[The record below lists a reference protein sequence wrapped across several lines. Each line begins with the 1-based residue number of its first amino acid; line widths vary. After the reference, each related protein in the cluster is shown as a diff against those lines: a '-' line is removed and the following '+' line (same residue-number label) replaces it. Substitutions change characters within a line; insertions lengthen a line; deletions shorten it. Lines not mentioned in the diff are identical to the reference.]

1 MAEGAYAGGR
11 RKPWNPSWHPAPALA
26 VPCSSWLSAWPVG
39 EVPPLCKADLA
50 LLEGLELG
58 GCDVT
63 TSSANWHPCPAP
75 GHLHVS
81 SWLR

>member
-11 RKPWNPSWHPAPALA
+11 RKPWNPSWHPALALA

-58 GCDVT
+58 GSVM
-63 TSSANWHPCPAP
+63 SPPALP
-75 GHLHVS
+75 TGTPAL
-81 SWLR
+81 LRVIYMSPVG